1 LNDDCVDV
9 AARSVEGIKT
19 QVNAAVSVEPGEIE
33 SLGQIDLGKLP
44 ADNDAAIAL
53 QREGERRRVVD
64 PVTETKG
71 LIDTAIC
78 VQPANA
84 VVGEPIEAGEAA
96 RHNNAAIRLKDSRG
110 NFASRPCTRIEAGV
124 ERAIK
129 VEACDSIAQDTVGER
144 EPASGNDFPVG
155 LRDDDVYR
163 VVCPRRGDE
172 SGVELIDLER
182 GEPVAA
188 RDRLAGLLDDLSAVA
203 SRLGAEQGLS
213 RAARLVELSGSAR
226 QREVASRA
234 GLPGLVEWLAD
245 RTERL
250 DG

>member
-1 LNDDCVDV
+1 MNDDCVDV

-19 QVNAAVSVEPGEIE
+19 QVNAAVSVKPGEIE

-64 PVTETKG
+64 PVTESEC
-71 LIDTAIC
+71 LIDTAIS

-84 VVGEPIEAGEAA
+84 IVGEPIEAGETA
-96 RHNNAAIRLKDSRG
+96 RHYNAAIRLKNGGS
-110 NFASRPCTRIEAGV
+110 NFPIRARARIEGGV

-129 VEACDSIAQDTVGER
+129 VEACDSIAQDIVGER

-163 VVCPRRGDE
+163 VVCPKRGDE
-172 SGVELIDLER
+172 SGVELPGCGR
-182 GEPVAA
+182 GVGVGVGAAA
-188 RDRLAGLLDDLSAVA
+188 RTALTAPLRTRTNTRKTRGNGERCTRQSIA
-203 SRLGAEQGLS
+203 
-213 RAARLVELSGSAR
+213 SAR
-226 QREVASRA
+226 NNFHN
-234 GLPGLVEWLAD
+234 
-245 RTERL
+245 
-250 DG
+250 